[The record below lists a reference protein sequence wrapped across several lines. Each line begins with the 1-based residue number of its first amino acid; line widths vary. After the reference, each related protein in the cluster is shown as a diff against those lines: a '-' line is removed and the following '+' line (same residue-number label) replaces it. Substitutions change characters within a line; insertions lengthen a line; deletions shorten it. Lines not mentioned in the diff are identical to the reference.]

1 MLKIK
6 KSFLCLM
13 SSITILG
20 TLATGALAAS
30 TLVPPVTPTQSSQMA
45 VTRLAG
51 ADRVK
56 TSVAVA
62 DAGWTQSD
70 YAVIAYAWDFPD
82 AVSAAPLAYKYA
94 APILLTDTANLSA
107 DTSAELTKL
116 AVKHVLIVGGTGAVS
131 DNVAAQIT
139 ALGPDV
145 QRLSG
150 ADRYATSVAI
160 ATVVGNT
167 GSIVITNGYNPYDA
181 LSISPIAAKLGMPI
195 LLTARD
201 SVPSEITN
209 YLSQNTITQTYVLGK
224 ADGITSDDGVADNSA
239 FPNPTRIT
247 GDNLY
252 QRNVNINKLFSNNL
266 NFSKVYMATGKTFAD
281 ALAGSALAATTGSPL
296 ILADNDIPQVTK
308 DFITSEAG
316 SVTSTYVL
324 GGAGAISDN
333 TVQTVESLLGASS
346 SITTMAP
353 VPTSAASSNT
363 VTPVVQPNSP
373 KTWTSPPA
381 MQIDITKQYHATIHT
396 TMGDI
401 GVNLF
406 AKDAPKTVNNLVFLA
421 SNNFY
426 TNVPFHRVIKDFM
439 IQTGDPTGT
448 GTGGPGYEF
457 ADELSSAHT
466 YAPGIVAMANAG
478 PNTNGSQFFICS
490 GVDSASLDENPNYTI
505 FGQVDSGMDVVNKIA
520 NVSVGPS
527 PSGEVSAPTTPILMK
542 SLEIQEVQEK

>member
-1 MLKIK
+1 MKIK

-13 SSITILG
+13 SVVTILG
-20 TLATGALAAS
+20 TMTTSALGAS
-30 TLVPPVTPTQSSQMA
+30 TLVPPVIPTQNSQLA
-45 VTRLAG
+45 VTRIAG
-51 ADRVK
+51 VDRVK

-82 AVSAAPLAYKYA
+82 AVSAAPLAYKYT
-94 APILLTDTANLSA
+94 APILLTDAANLNA

-116 AVKHVLIVGGTGAVS
+116 AVKHVLIVGGTGVVS
-131 DNVAAQIT
+131 DNVASQIT

-160 ATVVGNT
+160 AAAVGNT
-167 GSIVITNGYNPYDA
+167 GSIVITNGYNPYEA

-224 ADGITSDDGVADNSA
+224 ADGTTFDDGVADNSA

-252 QRNVNINKLFSNNL
+252 QRNVNIIKLFSSNL
-266 NFSKVYMATGKTFAD
+266 NFSRVYLATGKAFAD

-296 ILADNDIPQVTK
+296 IFVDSDMPQITK
-308 DFITSEAG
+308 DFLTSEAG
-316 SVTSTYVL
+316 SVTSACVL
-324 GGAGAISDN
+324 GGTGAISDN
-333 TVQTVESLLGASS
+333 SAQSVEALLGS
-346 SITTMAP
+346 
-353 VPTSAASSNT
+353 
-363 VTPVVQPNSP
+363 NSP
-373 KTWTSPPA
+373 KTWTSAPA

-406 AKDAPKTVNNLVFLA
+406 TKDAPITVNNLVFLA
-421 SNNFY
+421 SHNFY
-426 TNVPFHRVIKDFM
+426 TNVPFHRIIKTFM

-448 GTGGPGYEF
+448 GTGGPGYTF

-490 GVDSASLDENPNYTI
+490 GADSENLDKNPNYTI
-505 FGQVDSGMDVVNKIA
+505 FGQVDSGMDVVNEIA
-520 NVSVGPS
+520 NVPVGPS
-527 PSGEVSAPTTPILMK
+527 PSGEVSAPTTPVLMK
-542 SLEIQEVQEK
+542 SVEIQEK

>member
-1 MLKIK
+1 
-6 KSFLCLM
+6 M
-13 SSITILG
+13 SAVTILG
-20 TLATGALAAS
+20 TLATSALASS
-30 TLVPPVTPTQSSQMA
+30 TLVPPVIPTKSSQMA
-45 VTRLAG
+45 VTRVAG
-51 ADRVK
+51 TDRVK

-70 YAVIAYAWDFPD
+70 YAVIAFAWDFPD
-82 AVSAAPLAYKYA
+82 AVSAAPLAYKYT

-107 DTSAELTKL
+107 DTSAELKKL

-131 DNVAAQIT
+131 DNVALQIT

-150 ADRYATSVAI
+150 VDRYATSVAI
-160 ATVVGNT
+160 ATKVGNT
-167 GSIVITNGYNPYDA
+167 GSIVITNGYSPYEA

-224 ADGITSDDGVADNSA
+224 ADGTASDDGVADNSA

-247 GDNLY
+247 GDNIY
-252 QRNVNINKLFSNNL
+252 QRNVNIIKSFSSSL
-266 NFSKVYMATGKTFAD
+266 DFSKVYLATGKAFAD

-296 ILADNDIPQVTK
+296 IFGDNDMPQVTK
-308 DFITSEAG
+308 DFITSKAS
-316 SVTSTYVL
+316 SVTSACVL
-324 GGAGAISDN
+324 GGTGAISDN
-333 TVQTVESLLGASS
+333 TVETVSLLGSS
-346 SITTMAP
+346 
-353 VPTSAASSNT
+353 
-363 VTPVVQPNSP
+363 SP
-373 KTWTSPPA
+373 KTWTSAPA

-401 GVNLF
+401 GVKLF
-406 AKDAPKTVNNLVFLA
+406 TKDAPKTVNNLVFLA

-426 TNVPFHRVIKDFM
+426 TDVPFHRVLKTFM
-439 IQTGDPTGT
+439 VQTGDPTGT
-448 GTGGPGYEF
+448 GTGGPGYKF

-478 PNTNGSQFFICS
+478 PDTNGSQFFICS
-490 GVDSASLDENPNYTI
+490 GADSANLDRNPNYTI

-520 NVSVGPS
+520 NVPVGPS
-527 PSGEVSAPTTPILMK
+527 PSGEVSAPNTPVLME
-542 SLEIQEVQEK
+542 SIEIQEK